1 MLKVLLSILAQVC
14 DHLEDK
20 PVDDL
25 GAGEDADPCADPQ
38 QAADVGDQVKHR
50 HPPVGLVL
58 CQNEIEPEIKE
69 YMYLARCFSQR
80 RC

>member
-1 MLKVLLSILAQVC
+1 MPVC
-14 DHLEDK
+14 DHFQQQ

-58 CQNEIEPEIKE
+58 WDKEINMHEVIINTSILPSAVLFPK
-69 YMYLARCFSQR
+69 
-80 RC
+80 